1 MLPGSKHRL
10 GHTERENGHRDNNKI
25 VIILMVL
32 PGSKHRSAHSEG
44 RIETQINIF
53 ENCLDFANI
62 FACLKVSELFSLI
75 KKKF

>member
-1 MLPGSKHRL
+1 ML
-10 GHTERENGHRDNNKI
+10 I
-25 VIILMVL
+25 FVVILVKNIISVISCVIVL
-32 PGSKHRSAHSEG
+32 PGSKHRSPHSEG

-53 ENCLDFANI
+53 ENCLVFANI

>member
-32 PGSKHRSAHSEG
+32 PGSKKGHR
-44 RIETQINIF
+44 
-53 ENCLDFANI
+53 ENNKIL
-62 FACLKVSELFSLI
+62 
-75 KKKF
+75 